1 MVFSHDSREFPSTP
15 AFASAAAPSR
25 WAQGRRNRRSP
36 KGPQWGSGH
45 PSRLA
50 FCLRRNCDFVM
61 ANQQFRNQW
70 FLIDVGPVLSSLSV
84 QIFWIVLIYASLRK
98 NIYHW
103 KDQFRMAP
111 YTAMDH
117 LSLRPPRIVGVAS
130 PVIGVLSWYE
140 TLWLLAWAVGT
151 IIPHGLGRNI
161 E

>member
-1 MVFSHDSREFPSTP
+1 MFFSHDSREFPSTP

-61 ANQQFRNQW
+61 ANQQFRNQR

-84 QIFWIVLIYASLRK
+84 QIFWIDLIMHLCAKTYIIGKINSEWLRIRPWITWAWDLQESLESHRRSSECYLDMK
-98 NIYHW
+98 HFDCW
-103 KDQFRMAP
+103 P
-111 YTAMDH
+111 GPLGP
-117 LSLRPPRIVGVAS
+117 LSHIV
-130 PVIGVLSWYE
+130 
-140 TLWLLAWAVGT
+140 
-151 IIPHGLGRNI
+151 
-161 E
+161 